1 MLNYLDTDTIWYA
14 NMRRDWMVLTYMLSF
29 HHDDPEPLIKLQEE
43 HWDPLL
49 EWARGTFDIE
59 IHVHRS
65 VLFHSQPERTRQILS
80 DVLAQMDPWEMAGAS
95 WVMDTGLAN

>member
-95 WVMDTGLAN
+95 